1 MDPTNNPTN
10 VPTNNPT
17 DDPTNVPT
25 KYPTDD
31 PTNAPTVDPTYDP
44 TISPTTDPTVL
55 PTESPTHLVCPIS
68 YNLDIAFLVDNSCNL
83 TQIECNEQ
91 QEGIA
96 KLLSKIKRSNNP
108 RLMYVKFSDSMNITN
123 KDILVSLHDDQYN
136 DLAIGGESNAVNN
149 FVNLYNLIRNDECT
163 GSGGADIVSQTN
175 LNTAINYTLQTFMQ
189 NDISF
194 PNRHYKLV
202 IFSNCKSTDITN
214 TCHFAQNE
222 QLKIS
227 PLQEVEVIVFNIKSM
242 NYNFPPNYLQCLTED
257 DSSRYFE
264 LSDTLTLLTKSFV
277 SQTFQSEICSQPT
290 NAPTTDPTIYPT
302 KTPSHNPTIN
312 PSHNPTDNPSLYPT
326 INPSLYP
333 AINPTLSPTHNP
345 SLSPTTNPIVP
356 TTVPSENP
364 TQIQVTSIEATELI
378 SNPKFEHGTE
388 AASSILSK
396 DGVVIAL
403 MLLIAI
409 LIIVVIVVIIVG
421 VTYSIKVKEDRIRQQ
436 AQIERLQVELEEI
449 HTVAA
454 TQSTGRNSITNKNIS
469 NQQQHQQTYGY
480 ASVMPSTAVEAPIPS
495 APVQEESFD
504 MSNVS
509 RWHKNDILEWI
520 NDIDDLSSQ
529 WKAKAVNAVK
539 NGQFNGQ
546 DLMVLTSK
554 NDVAK
559 LFDIQNPMLCSRLWK
574 ELKKIK

>member
-1 MDPTNNPTN
+1 M
-10 VPTNNPT
+10 
-17 DDPTNVPT
+17 
-25 KYPTDD
+25 
-31 PTNAPTVDPTYDP
+31 PTVM
-44 TISPTTDPTVL
+44 
-55 PTESPTHLVCPIS
+55 PTE
-68 YNLDIAFLVDNSCNL
+68 N
-83 TQIECNEQ
+83 
-91 QEGIA
+91 
-96 KLLSKIKRSNNP
+96 
-108 RLMYVKFSDSMNITN
+108 
-123 KDILVSLHDDQYN
+123 
-136 DLAIGGESNAVNN
+136 
-149 FVNLYNLIRNDECT
+149 
-163 GSGGADIVSQTN
+163 
-175 LNTAINYTLQTFMQ
+175 
-189 NDISF
+189 
-194 PNRHYKLV
+194 
-202 IFSNCKSTDITN
+202 
-214 TCHFAQNE
+214 
-222 QLKIS
+222 
-227 PLQEVEVIVFNIKSM
+227 
-242 NYNFPPNYLQCLTED
+242 
-257 DSSRYFE
+257 
-264 LSDTLTLLTKSFV
+264 
-277 SQTFQSEICSQPT
+277 
-290 NAPTTDPTIYPT
+290 
-302 KTPSHNPTIN
+302 
-312 PSHNPTDNPSLYPT
+312 
-326 INPSLYP
+326 
-333 AINPTLSPTHNP
+333 
-345 SLSPTTNPIVP
+345 PTTNPTTNP
-356 TTVPSENP
+356 TVMPTVMPTENPTTNPTTNPTVMPTVMPTVNPTVPSENP

-449 HTVAA
+449 
-454 TQSTGRNSITNKNIS
+454 QSTGRNSITNKNIS